1 MGDDSYN
8 ALHIAADQN
17 DLAMMSI
24 LLDAGLSMK
33 IKTRTGQTAFDI
45 AIQRDHGSICNRL
58 MRTSR
63 ARNSSSIYEEPDGG
77 STVSSLLA
85 VNENISGKSSSK
97 SLRSVGQPAFAAL
110 STTNH
115 SFDTHEVGQPENDG
129 VSMRLS
135 SLKVP
140 PLPTLKGTRL
150 QNNIGD
156 KNDLKNDKR
165 VEPLQHLQNNQN
177 SNISS
182 NSSSMGGSNNI
193 STTSTSS
200 SNRNKGTHVH
210 HNYSIISQN
219 LSSSSSS
226 TTPSSSSSSSSSNS
240 TNVENPHDVLISLRN
255 LLEVEKKERKI
266 SDTMVRRNTLLTRFF
281 FFYISIFSFFIPD
294 HLV

>member
-33 IKTRTGQTAFDI
+33 VKTRTGQTAFDI
-45 AIQRDHGSICNRL
+45 AIQKDHGIICNRL

-63 ARNSSSIYEEPDGG
+63 ARNSSSVYEEPDAGPA
-77 STVSSLLA
+77 VSSLIA
-85 VNENISGKSSSK
+85 VNENISSKSSSK
-97 SLRSVGQPAFAAL
+97 SLRGVAQPPFAAL

-115 SFDTHEVGQPENDG
+115 SFDMHEGGQLENDG
-129 VSMRLS
+129 VNMKLS

-140 PLPTLKGTRL
+140 PLPTLKGTRQGFL
-150 QNNIGD
+150 QNNTGD

-165 VEPLQHLQNNQN
+165 IEPLQHLQNNQN
-177 SNISS
+177 SNV
-182 NSSSMGGSNNI
+182 NSSSAGGSNNI
-193 STTSTSS
+193 TSTSSTSS

-226 TTPSSSSSSSSSNS
+226 SSGTSSSSSSTNSSSTGNS
-240 TNVENPHDVLISLRN
+240 SNAENPHDILISLRN
-255 LLEVEKKERKI
+255 LLELEKKERKI
-266 SDTMVRRNTLLTRFF
+266 SDTMVRRHIPLT
-281 FFYISIFSFFIPD
+281 
-294 HLV
+294 